1 MPDASTPLDE
11 TIAAVDVLF
20 KEGKFKRFGVS
31 NYSAHQVDEL
41 VQIADAKGYVK
52 PTAYQGIYN
61 ALHRTVEKELFPVLR
76 KHGISFYEFNPLGG
90 GASSSLSLPLSR
102 PSRSLPARGS
112 STDDAVRYRHLH
124 GRAQARRR
132 GREGLAL

>member
-11 TIAAVDVLF
+11 TIAAVDVLY

-41 VQIADAKGYVK
+41 VKTADAKGYVK

-90 GASSSLSLPLSR
+90 GASNSLSLSR
-102 PSRSLPARGS
+102 PSRSLIAR
-112 STDDAVRYRHLH
+112 
-124 GRAQARRR
+124 
-132 GREGLAL
+132 